1 MEQKKDS
8 FSNVLRID
16 LREICWRIIEQW
28 KAILIVSF
36 CIMLVFIGC
45 MKLHAVIENKSEE
58 NGQDQ
63 AVIQS
68 EQEIIDSLSESEQSL
83 VSSTYRLWQE
93 REQLGEYIDDALIM
107 KIDSNHAK
115 RVRVSWSIDSYTI
128 NDTSILQLSY
138 ITSLQSNECRLA
150 LLQAGGV
157 NSSVEQQNDLLY
169 ITYPDESVQGG
180 ICCDYFITES
190 MNAEE
195 VQSEF
200 KRQIDNTHKR
210 LQEGV
215 GDHQIKNYQSE
226 IAIVSDERVL
236 KKQTEALSYYANLNS
251 NVNNLRN
258 TFSSE
263 QKDAFN
269 KLIEKSITV
278 QTEKQVETPPSVL
291 SKKNVIIGLA
301 FGVFIY
307 VCLFLLY
314 VILSNRILSS
324 KPIQESQIRLLGE
337 LYTSNSK
344 YNPLL
349 RDKLIWNR
357 RHRKMF
363 DEDKETDKVLVTLK
377 SICQYRQLDSLLLV
391 LTADSLKQQTIIDE
405 ITTKL
410 VSNGIS
416 VEVALTEKQNTD
428 KAIISAGGV
437 VLIIIENK
445 TKANEIDSILERC
458 IEYDKPVLGSV
469 YLG

>member
-1 MEQKKDS
+1 MEQKRDS
-8 FSNVLRID
+8 FSNMLRID
-16 LREICWRIIEQW
+16 LREVYWRIIEQW
-28 KAILIVSF
+28 RAILVFSV
-36 CIMLVFIGC
+36 CIMLVFIGF
-45 MKLHAVIENKSEE
+45 MKLNAIIENKSEG

-63 AVIQS
+63 VSIQS

-83 VSSTYRLWQE
+83 VSSAYRLWLE
-93 REQLGEYIDDALIM
+93 REQLGEYIDNALIM
-107 KIDSNHAK
+107 EIDSNHAK

-128 NDTSILQLSY
+128 NDISILELSY

-150 LLQAGGV
+150 LLQASGV
-157 NSSVEQQNDLLY
+157 NVSVEQQNDLLY

-180 ICCDYFITES
+180 ICCDFFITEN

-200 KRQIDNTHKR
+200 KRQIDTTYKR
-210 LQEGV
+210 LQDDV
-215 GDHQIKNYQSE
+215 GDHQIKNYRSE

-263 QKDAFN
+263 QKDAFS
-269 KLIEKSITV
+269 KLIEKKPTI
-278 QTEKQVETPPSVL
+278 QTEKKVETPPVL
-291 SKKNVIIGLA
+291 SQKNIIIGLA

-349 RDKLIWNR
+349 RDKLIWDR

-363 DEDKETDKVLVTLK
+363 DEAKETDKVLVTLK
-377 SICQYRQLDSLLLV
+377 SICQYKQLDSVLLV

-405 ITTKL
+405 ITSKL

-416 VEVALTEKQNTD
+416 VEIALTEKQNID
-428 KAIISAGGV
+428 KAIISVGGV

-445 TKANEIDSILERC
+445 TRANEIDSILERC